1 MPAPSSPTL
10 DSTDDRRGPLGVLAG
25 LAIVILTMLLLGIG
39 DDRGLIGLVG
49 VAVVVETGWP
59 AALWMLAAAGLGHTI
74 GRLVGPGSDD
84 SSGRRIRDWSIG
96 VAALLAVDLMLGWSG
111 IGTNRPLMLGI
122 SIGLAG

>member
-1 MPAPSSPTL
+1 MPTAGDRTTRSGRIDDLPAIPYPSSVPAPSSPTL

-74 GRLVGPGSDD
+74 GRT
-84 SSGRRIRDWSIG
+84 GRARFG
-96 VAALLAVDLMLGWSG
+96 
-111 IGTNRPLMLGI
+111 
-122 SIGLAG
+122 